1 MTVAAIMARR
11 FSIFGWTLFR
21 HTLRIS
27 PSKRSLTWVAAPDAF
42 PKRLRARFGADVIGI
57 DPSKRMLEQAR
68 SKPHDRRILYELGRG
83 ESIPLPDNSVDLI
96 FMSMIFHHLDN
107 PALAAREGRR
117 VLRDQGTAFL
127 RAGTR
132 ERISSY
138 PYVDFFPESR
148 RILEECLSTS
158 TFVSEVF
165 EAAGFRTIAVEVVT
179 QEIAQSYA
187 DYAEKL
193 SAGADS
199 VLASLSPRD
208 FETGMKA
215 LRAHAAH
222 SDDAVF
228 EPIDGF
234 VFR

>member
-11 FSIFGWTLFR
+11 LSIFGWTLFR
-21 HTLRIS
+21 HTLRIRR
-27 PSKRSLTWVAAPDAF
+27 SKRSLTWVAAPDAF

-138 PYVDFFPESR
+138 PYVEFFPESR
-148 RILEECLSTS
+148 R
-158 TFVSEVF
+158 
-165 EAAGFRTIAVEVVT
+165 
-179 QEIAQSYA
+179 
-187 DYAEKL
+187 
-193 SAGADS
+193 
-199 VLASLSPRD
+199 
-208 FETGMKA
+208 
-215 LRAHAAH
+215 
-222 SDDAVF
+222 
-228 EPIDGF
+228 
-234 VFR
+234 